1 MTGVINMVDNKTN
14 TTVIGFKRIGNFSF
28 KLLRLIVICGICYY
42 IIYPI
47 IENVL
52 FAFMT
57 YEDLYDLRVG
67 IIPKHWTL
75 DNFKLVIRASDFW
88 ESSLNTLFISLLIT
102 VTQLV
107 SCTLVGYG
115 FARFKFPL
123 KKLLFALVILV
134 LIVPPQLIITPLYL
148 NMRYFDIFGLIKL
161 FNGQG
166 LNLLNSPIVF
176 AIIGFTCMGLKNG
189 LYIYLIRQ
197 FYRNMPKELEEA
209 AKIDGAGYYK
219 TFLKVMLPSAKPILF
234 IVGLFSF
241 VWQWTD
247 AFYSSWFLPSVSTLA
262 VRVSGVSGD
271 LNIIKEITGSSN
283 LDIKLGSL
291 LDGTGAVLIM
301 IPLVILF
308 ICTRKLL
315 IGGIERSGIVG

>member
-1 MTGVINMVDNKTN
+1 MNDNKIN
-14 TTVIGFKRIGNFSF
+14 TSVSGLKKVGRFLFV
-28 KLLRLIVICGICYY
+28 LLRLIVICGICYY
-42 IIYPI
+42 IIYPL
-47 IENVL
+47 IENLL

-75 DNFKLVIRASDFW
+75 DNFKLIIEVSDFW
-88 ESSLNTLFISLLIT
+88 VSTLNTLFISALVT
-102 VTQLV
+102 VTQLA

-123 KKLLFALVILV
+123 KKLLFAMVIVV

-148 NMRYFDIFGLIKL
+148 NMRYFDIFGMVKLIT
-161 FNGQG
+161 GQSI
-166 LNLLNSPIVF
+166 NLLNSPVVF
-176 AIIGFTCMGLKNG
+176 VIIGLTCMGLKNG

-209 AKIDGAGYYK
+209 AKIDGAGYYT

-262 VRVSGVSGD
+262 VRVLGVSSD
-271 LNIIKEITGSSN
+271 LNVIKEITGSSN
-283 LDIKLGSL
+283 LDLKLGSL

>member
-1 MTGVINMVDNKTN
+1 MKDNRLNSAVNPYK
-14 TTVIGFKRIGNFSF
+14 KLGNLLFG
-28 KLLRLIVICGICYY
+28 LLRGVVICGICYY
-42 IIYPI
+42 IIYPVL
-47 IENVL
+47 ENVL

-57 YEDLYDLRVG
+57 QGDLYDLRVG
-67 IIPKHWTL
+67 LVPKHWTL
-75 DNFKLVIRASDFW
+75 ENFKIVIEGSDFW
-88 ESSLNTLFISLLIT
+88 SSTFNTLLISVLVT
-102 VTQLV
+102 VTQLI

-123 KKLLFALVILV
+123 KKLLFGIVILV

-148 NMRYFDIFGLIKL
+148 NMRYFDILGLASLIT
-161 FNGQG
+161 GESI
-166 LNLLNSPIVF
+166 NLLNSVWVF
-176 AIIGFTCMGLKNG
+176 VIIGMTCMGLKNG

-209 AKIDGAGYYK
+209 AKIDGAGYYR
-219 TFLKVMLPSAKPILF
+219 TFLQVMLPPAKPILF

-247 AFYSSWFLPSVSTLA
+247 AFYTSWFLPSMSTLA
-262 VRVSGVSGD
+262 VKVSGVSSD
-271 LNIIKEITGSSN
+271 LNIIKELTGANSI
-283 LDIKLGSL
+283 DIKYAEL

-301 IPLVILF
+301 IPLVIIF
-308 ICTRKLL
+308 VCTRKLL

>member
-1 MTGVINMVDNKTN
+1 MNNVKLNSAYSPYKKLG
-14 TTVIGFKRIGNFSF
+14 SF
-28 KLLRLIVICGICYY
+28 CYNLLRTVVICGICYY
-42 IIYPI
+42 ILYPVV
-47 IENVL
+47 ENVL

-57 YEDLYDLRVG
+57 QGDLYDLRVG
-67 IIPKHWTL
+67 LIPKHWTL
-75 DNFKLVIRASDFW
+75 ENFNLVIKGSNFW
-88 ESSLNTLFISLLIT
+88 KSTFNTLFISVLVT
-102 VTQLV
+102 ATQLI

-115 FARFKFPL
+115 FARFKFPF
-123 KKLLFALVILV
+123 KKLLFGIVILV

-148 NMRYFDIFGLIKL
+148 NMRYFDLFGLARLIT
-161 FNGQG
+161 GESI
-166 LNLLNSPIVF
+166 NLLNSIWVF
-176 AIIGFTCMGLKNG
+176 VIIGLTCMGLKNG

-209 AKIDGAGYYK
+209 AKIDGAGYYR
-219 TFLKVMLPSAKPILF
+219 TFLQVMLPPAKPILF

-247 AFYSSWFLPSVSTLA
+247 AFYTSWFLPSMSTLA
-262 VRVSGVSGD
+262 VKVSGVSSD
-271 LNIIKEITGSSN
+271 LNIIKELTGANSI
-283 LDIKLGSL
+283 DIKYAQL

-308 ICTRKLL
+308 VCTRKLI

>member
-1 MTGVINMVDNKTN
+1 MKDNRLSSASNPYKK
-14 TTVIGFKRIGNFSF
+14 IGQFLFNI
-28 KLLRLIVICGICYY
+28 LRGIVICGICYY
-42 IIYPI
+42 IIYPVV
-47 IENVL
+47 ENVL

-57 YEDLYDLRVG
+57 QGDLYDLRVG
-67 IIPKHWTL
+67 LIPKHWTL
-75 DNFKLVIRASDFW
+75 ENFKIVIRGSDFW
-88 ESSLNTLFISLLIT
+88 RSTLNTLLISVLVT
-102 VTQLV
+102 VTQLI

-123 KKLLFALVILV
+123 KKLLFGIVILV

-148 NMRYFDIFGLIKL
+148 NMRYFDILGLWKL
-161 FNGQG
+161 ITGESI
-166 LNLLNSPIVF
+166 NLLNSVWVF
-176 AIIGFTCMGLKNG
+176 VIIGMTCMGLKNG

-209 AKIDGAGYYK
+209 AKIDGAGYYR
-219 TFLKVMLPSAKPILF
+219 TFLQVMLPPAKPILF

-247 AFYSSWFLPSVSTLA
+247 AFYTSWFLPSMSTLA
-262 VRVSGVSGD
+262 VKVSGVSSD
-271 LNIIKEITGSSN
+271 LNIIKELTGANSI
-283 LDIKLGSL
+283 DIKYAQL

-301 IPLVILF
+301 IPLVIIF
-308 ICTRKLL
+308 VCTRKLL